1 MANVYLSE
9 KRPLVLQP
17 HYYDVV
23 YTNRFGVSLTLLRR
37 QFAEDC
43 CIECGRELTNKPEWR
58 TYELLACTRC
68 PRSMCITCGTTHHCV
83 GWKKGDGTAVHFGW
97 EDILKFTHLSRP
109 MNKDLN
115 EKLLLGYAP
124 IDRGQQFWYPWA
136 PYLDPKEDG
145 PYLWD
150 PVMRRMRDEAH
161 KLFAVQA
168 FRGEGR
174 LPFFCIIDE
183 IDGTETG

>member
-9 KRPLVLQP
+9 KRPLVLEP

-109 MNKDLN
+109 MNKNLN
-115 EKLLLGYAP
+115 EKLVLGYARLT
-124 IDRGQQFWYPWA
+124 RGQHVWYPWA
-136 PYLDPKEDG
+136 PCLNPKEDG

-150 PVMRRMRDEAH
+150 PVMRRMRNEPN
-161 KLFAVQA
+161 KPFAVQA
-168 FRGEGR
+168 YQGEGR
-174 LPFFCIIDE
+174 LPFFAL
-183 IDGTETG
+183 

>member
-1 MANVYLSE
+1 MANVYLAE

-23 YTNRFGVSLTLLRR
+23 YTNRFGVKLKLVLRR
-37 QFAEDC
+37 YFEDDC

-83 GWKKGDGTAVHFGW
+83 GWKKQDGMVHFGW
-97 EDILKFTHLSRP
+97 ENILKFTHLGRL

-115 EKLLLGYAP
+115 EKLLLGYTAELT
-124 IDRGQQFWYPWA
+124 DGQH
-136 PYLDPKEDG
+136 
-145 PYLWD
+145 
-150 PVMRRMRDEAH
+150 V
-161 KLFAVQA
+161 
-168 FRGEGR
+168 
-174 LPFFCIIDE
+174 
-183 IDGTETG
+183 